1 MAYDQGGDD
10 FDKLLAAAMPA
21 TPTPPGHVQPP
32 AEEEEEDVQVLAE
45 LSAKA
50 EAAEVEDEQAPPV
63 ELSPYPSSNMPKTP
77 GTTARHIGQQI
88 ARVAGPSAASTPH
101 RLGFASPAR
110 VGDAN
115 ELSWQTHCIQ
125 QWAHSNSLH
134 RQLAAHSN
142 SLHRQLAAHLTCQ
155 PVN

>member
-10 FDKLLAAAMPA
+10 FDKLLAAAVPA
-21 TPTPPGHVQPP
+21 APMPPGHVQPP
-32 AEEEEEDVQVLAE
+32 AEEEEDARVLAE
-45 LSAKA
+45 LSGKA

-101 RLGFASPAR
+101 RLGFASP
-110 VGDAN
+110 
-115 ELSWQTHCIQ
+115 T
-125 QWAHSNSLH
+125 
-134 RQLAAHSN
+134 
-142 SLHRQLAAHLTCQ
+142 
-155 PVN
+155 